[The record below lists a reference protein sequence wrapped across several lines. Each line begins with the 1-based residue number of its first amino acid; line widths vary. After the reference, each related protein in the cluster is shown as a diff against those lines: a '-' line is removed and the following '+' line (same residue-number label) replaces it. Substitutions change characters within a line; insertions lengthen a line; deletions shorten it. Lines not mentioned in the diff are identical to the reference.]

1 MFLLGVI
8 SLTVDKMVLFHQT
21 SGVSR
26 SARMIKSPR
35 NVSMTPESIDT
46 TENTIA
52 RVLNRGI
59 LVLRRKAKFN
69 VQNIYIK
76 KTDPGLLTNDY
87 YISPEIS

>member
-1 MFLLGVI
+1 M
-8 SLTVDKMVLFHQT
+8 DKLVVFHQT

-35 NVSMTPESIDT
+35 NVFMTPESIDT
-46 TENTIA
+46 TEHTIA

-69 VQNIYIK
+69 VQNIYIYK

>member
-21 SGVSR
+21 SGV